1 MPVSFLSIIGPA
13 LIGGP
18 GRLDWIV
25 GRLHNHSGKLDK
37 TRVASNSQKVTLTCL
52 GSHASTHRIRC
63 REFSIKSRV
72 CEAYLSP
79 VTVNSTD
86 LVNSYLGASGLS
98 ASLLAE
104 RSFRKDCQ

>member
-1 MPVSFLSIIGPA
+1 M
-13 LIGGP
+13 
-18 GRLDWIV
+18 V
-25 GRLHNHSGKLDK
+25 GRLHNQSGKLDK
-37 TRVASNSQKVTLTCL
+37 TRVTSNNQKVTLTYL
-52 GSHASTHRIRC
+52 ESHASTHRIRC
-63 REFSIKSRV
+63 HEFSIKSRV

-86 LVNSYLGASGLS
+86 LVKSYLGASGLL